1 MIRKIII
8 IAVVLIGFAFLG
20 VFLIDKYL
28 FPFGHELDVTF
39 YNNTDIEITEFYLT
53 YRGLEEDIL
62 LNDIGSGESINIRID
77 AVDNIDE
84 SDLVLYYYDN
94 NGVKQEIVVIGYFE
108 GSGGG
113 QKSVVSINSV
123 DENGVFDIEVEG
135 IRP

>member
-1 MIRKIII
+1 MIKKIII
-8 IAVVLIGFAFLG
+8 IAVVLIGSAFLG
-20 VFLIDKYL
+20 LFLLEKYL

-39 YNNTDIEITEFYLT
+39 HNNTDIEITEFYLT

-62 LNDIGSGESINIRID
+62 LSDIVSGDSINISID

-94 NGVKQEIVVIGYFE
+94 NDVKQEIVVIGYFE

-113 QKSVVSINSV
+113 QKSVVRINSI
-123 DENGVFDIEVEG
+123 DENGVFDIEVEV

>member
-1 MIRKIII
+1 MIKKIII
-8 IAVVLIGFAFLG
+8 IVVVLIGFVSLCLFLLG
-20 VFLIDKYL
+20 KYL

-39 YNNTDIEITEFYLT
+39 HNNTDIEMTEFYLT

-62 LNDIGSGESINIRID
+62 LRDIGSGDTFNIRID

-94 NGVKQEIVVIGYFE
+94 NDVKQEIIVIGYFE

-113 QKSVVSINSV
+113 QKSVVRINSI
-123 DENGVFDIEVEG
+123 DENGVFDIEIDV